1 MVDKEY
7 IKINLVTGKTFS
19 YLEYHTDSIVKVN
32 NPDVYYSSFS
42 FVRKIEVDNQTD
54 NEYKDLIIHLEFSN
68 DIFSS
73 EDFHIGF
80 TPKRSKYLIK
90 IDPKIK
96 VDEKR
101 LYRLNGVS
109 SCTIFVSLRDPND
122 DDKELCSNTKT
133 VKILPVNQATNDFYS
148 APLLFS
154 KYCITDFKEI
164 IEIQHAANIE
174 KAKLNGNETDCIIGY
189 QNTDANEVLK
199 ELTAIYR
206 AIHNSG
212 NITYSNP
219 PNSSELVQN
228 IRMPNVVLKTKLG
241 TCLDLAILFCSAL
254 LQVGYHPLLCLI
266 DGHAFAGCFLHEY
279 DCFNGYYEMNPNVVF
294 SDSVSEDKKIVL
306 FECTTA
312 TNSSTV
318 PFSEA
323 MKLATESLRSYR
335 GFFAAVD
342 VYRAQQSLFKPIPI
356 ENKDGVIDFTIPVA
370 TLRKEEMEEINEYQ
384 GTPISDIETQDR
396 FSTWEKKLLDLTSA
410 NKLVNFRFA
419 KNGSNHVMV
428 IPPNGKGKDVFEFLK
443 KKDGS
448 FTLTNFLAFLT
459 DGEGKLEKVEDGFIQ
474 KVATEQLRKGN
485 LVMASNVTAMR
496 NLIKKDSESREE
508 TGSPTLYFSIGLLTG
523 YDNNGKLT
531 KEIRA
536 PFLLLPIKATK
547 NRYGDDFT
555 VSYDIDEMMV
565 NKTFFEYYK
574 LKKGTD
580 YDSLYSISSHNRFE
594 DIVATLKENHSGDVQ
609 LDENVCF
616 IANFL
621 FTHMVMWQDIVDRQD
636 VLRENIIIKSLLDS
650 KSYIYEDKI
659 ETKNVDELDTMKD
672 FAAPLPYDSTQLRAI
687 RECAKGNSFILDG
700 PPGTGK
706 SQTIVNMIVNAF
718 YNGKSVLFVAEKQA
732 ALEVVRQ
739 RLSNLGLDSFALQL
753 YSSKTNKQAFFKQI
767 SKTMEYGKKSS
778 DEDFLS
784 VCDKIE
790 KEKTIIN
797 EELKRLHSHKKFFY
811 SLYEAI
817 TRELA
822 TDDIT
827 NNFDVSQEF
836 LNNYDAEKDDA
847 IRNIIHHIEKVE
859 SEFDGEACEA
869 FLPVICFTRYTY
881 QDQEDTVSSF
891 AKLNDMLSSLK
902 EKYDSLSQAAKMDSL
917 SLTVENIGF
926 VVTVIDSLLT
936 KKPNVASFSHP
947 DLDSYYSSLYQVL
960 DKVQRLADLEK
971 ELSSQY
977 QIEGISKVNGSEVR
991 VALSKGT
998 NFFNRSKARKEALRL
1013 LSPMLKSGL
1022 AEIEDIITASQVAD
1036 QYNQLTDEIRKEKD
1050 TMKSFFYRDILEN
1063 KEDYLN
1069 YRAILDD
1076 TVNLYHSILNGDH
1089 TLFDAIYSLVNG
1101 ISPFALTKVKDFFLS
1116 FKDDYDAFVSF
1127 LKEIETRYPLDL
1139 TQFEQNDFFLT
1150 YSKVSSLFTEE
1161 ENHYKIT
1168 QYTKLLSDYEKLN
1181 ELGLSDFVKLIRRN
1195 EIPLGE
1201 LERTYEHTL
1210 SHAFVVNGF
1219 VMDDA
1224 NNDFDAAL
1232 YEEEITKYQNLI
1244 RKYNS
1249 LCVGET
1255 IEKITEKFD
1264 DPDLKRS
1271 VTTPIGS
1278 LRKLCMNS
1286 GKGISIRNTL
1296 SRYEELLRMYFPCF
1310 LMSPLAAAQYLDVN
1324 SKKFDIVI
1332 FDEASQIPTSEAIGP
1347 IARGN
1352 SLIVAGDPQQMPPT
1366 EYFTVNMESDEES
1379 LDGEDVLLSDAESL
1393 LDDCIAIDMPRIRLA
1408 FHYRSKHESLI
1419 QFSNRNFYGGDLFT
1433 FPSTDSLTS
1442 HVSFLHVDSITKKK
1456 GSEISKEEIDAI
1468 LGVLRQ
1474 LLDNPK
1480 TKNKSLGIIVF
1491 NSAQQEKLEEE
1502 VDQFLSRSQE
1512 YLGLTHWTEEV
1523 SDKRL
1528 FVKNLENVQG
1538 DERDIIIMSIGFTKG
1553 KDGKALINGPLA
1565 LAKGERRLNVA
1576 TSRSVEQMIVVSTIY
1591 ASDIDETGKK
1601 NQGAKNLKDFLR
1613 FAENSEKFVLEENS
1627 DSSNKDLAY
1636 FIKREL
1642 NKKGYLADVSVGTSE
1657 FKVDLAVRKKD
1668 SKEYVLGILLDEKPL
1683 NVNISCRDRFFVEPL
1698 ILKNLK
1704 WKVLRV
1710 YTVLFLRYKSKTIR
1724 QIIEMIEKAENEI
1737 PEESSLYIPPQLNEH
1752 HVSQNDFGIVPYS
1765 YFVYD
1770 KKIPSDIILERGRYY
1785 KEMLDYLSGL
1795 LDKEYP
1801 LSKDQILDKTKTAFN
1816 ISRLTQKNAYVILSH
1831 IQMLSPTKTCDF
1843 EESVFYWPKGK
1854 EIKIDNFRNS
1864 DRDIKDISKEEILSL
1879 MNAIIRIYKDI
1890 DKEELI
1896 RVFAEQMNLSTITSK
1911 VRRKLEYVIHYAENN
1926 HLLEDGYHEDNYYP
1940 MK

>member
-32 NPDVYYSSFS
+32 NPNVYYSSFS
-42 FVRKIEVDNQTD
+42 FVKKIEVDNQTD
-54 NEYKDLIIHLEFSN
+54 NEYKDLIVHLEFSN

-80 TPKRSKYLIK
+80 TPRRSKYLLK

-96 VDEKR
+96 VDERR
-101 LYRLNGVS
+101 LYALNGVS
-109 SCTIFVSLRDPND
+109 SCTIFISLRDPND
-122 DDKELCSNTKT
+122 SDKELCSNNKT
-133 VKILPVNQATNDFYS
+133 VKILPLNQATNDFYS

-154 KYCITDFKEI
+154 KYCVTDFKEI

-189 QNTDANEVLK
+189 QNNDTNEVLK

-206 AIHNSG
+206 AIHNTG

-219 PNSSELVQN
+219 PNSNELVQN

-254 LQVGYHPLLCLI
+254 LQVGYHPLLLI
-266 DGHAFAGCFLHEY
+266 VNGHAFAGCFLHEY
-279 DCFNGYYEMNPNVVF
+279 DSFNGYYEKNPNVVF

-323 MKLATESLRSYR
+323 MKMATERLRSYR
-335 GFFAAVD
+335 GFFVAVD
-342 VYRAQQSLFKPIPI
+342 IYRAQQSLFKPIPI

-384 GTPISDIETQDR
+384 GTPISDTETQDR

-419 KNGSNHVMV
+419 KNGSNHAIV

-443 KKDGS
+443 KCDGT
-448 FTLTNFLAFLT
+448 FTLTNFASILS
-459 DGEGKLEKVEDGFIQ
+459 DEKGQLDTIEDAFIQ
-474 KVATEQLRKGN
+474 KIAIDQMKKGN
-485 LVMASNVTAMR
+485 LVMASSIPTMKS
-496 NLIKKDSESREE
+496 LIKKDSESREE
-508 TGSPTLYFSIGLLTG
+508 TGSPTLYLSIGLLSG
-523 YDNNGKLT
+523 YDSNGKSV

-536 PFLLLPIKATK
+536 PFLLVPIKVTK

-555 VSYDIDEMMV
+555 ASYDIEEMMV

-580 YDSLYSISSHNRFE
+580 YDSLYSITSHNRFE
-594 DIVATLKENHSGDVQ
+594 DIVATLKENHTGDVE
-609 LDENVCF
+609 LNENVCF

-650 KSYIYEDKI
+650 KSYLYEDKI

-718 YNGKSVLFVAEKQA
+718 YHGKTVLFVAEKQA

-739 RLSNLGLDSFALQL
+739 RLFNLGLDPFALQL

-767 SKTMEYGKKSS
+767 SKVMEYGRKSS

-790 KEKTIIN
+790 KEKKVIN
-797 EELKRLHSHKKFFY
+797 EELKRLHSHKKYFY

-822 TDDIT
+822 TDDIK
-827 NNFDVSQEF
+827 NNFDISQEF
-836 LNNYDAEKDDA
+836 LTRYDAEKDDA

-859 SEFDGEACEA
+859 GEFDGEENEA
-869 FLPVICFTRYTY
+869 YLPIISFTHYTY
-881 QDQEDTVSSF
+881 QDQIDLVSSF
-891 AKLNDMLSSLK
+891 TEEKKMLSSLK
-902 EKYDSLSQAAKMDSL
+902 EKYDSLNQEVKMDTL
-917 SLTVENIGF
+917 SLTVENIDF
-926 VVTVIDSLLT
+926 VVSVLDALLNR
-936 KKPNVASFSHP
+936 KPNVESFAST
-947 DLDSYYSSLYQVL
+947 DLDSYYSLLSQAL
-960 DKVQRLADLEK
+960 DKVQSLIELEK
-971 ELSSQY
+971 ELSGKY
-977 QIEGISKVNGSEVR
+977 KADGISQVDGEAVR
-991 VALSKGT
+991 AALSKGT
-998 NFFNRSKARKEALRL
+998 NFLNRSKARKEALRL
-1013 LSPMLKSGL
+1013 LSPMLKNELS
-1022 AEIEDIITASQVAD
+1022 EKEDIIQASEAAD
-1036 QYNQLTDEIRKEKD
+1036 KYNHLEREIRKEEDKL
-1050 TMKSFFYRDILEN
+1050 KSFFHTDILKDKEN
-1063 KEDYLN
+1063 YYH
-1069 YRAILDD
+1069 YRTILSD
-1076 TVNLYHSILNGDH
+1076 TIALYHSIMNGDH
-1089 TLFDAIYSLVNG
+1089 LLFDAIYSIVRG
-1101 ISPFALTKVKDFFLS
+1101 ISPFALIKAKDLFLL
-1116 FKDDYDAFVSF
+1116 FKEDYDAFASS
-1127 LKEIETRYPLDL
+1127 LKEIKTRYPLDL
-1139 TQFEQNDFFLT
+1139 TSFGKEDFFSF
-1150 YSKVSSLFTEE
+1150 YSKVFSLFTEE
-1161 ENHYKIT
+1161 EKHYKIS

-1181 ELGLSDFVKLIRRN
+1181 ELGLSDFVSLIRKN

-1224 NNDFDAAL
+1224 NNDFDASL
-1232 YEEEITKYQNLI
+1232 YEEEISEYQNLI

-1271 VTTPIGS
+1271 ATTPIGS

-1296 SRYEELLRMYFPCF
+1296 NRYEDLLRTYFPCF

-1324 SKKFDIVI
+1324 SRKFDIVI

-1352 SLIVAGDPQQMPPT
+1352 SLIVAGDPQQMPPS
-1366 EYFTVNMESDEES
+1366 EYFTVSTDLDEDS
-1379 LDGEDVLLSDAESL
+1379 LDGEAVLLSDAESL

-1456 GSEISKEEIDAI
+1456 GSDISKEEIDAI
-1468 LGVLRQ
+1468 LNILKQ

-1502 VDQFLSRSQE
+1502 VDQFLSHNQE
-1512 YLGLTHWTEEV
+1512 YLELTHWAEEV

-1576 TSRSVEQMIVVSTIY
+1576 ASRSVEQMIVVSTIY
-1591 ASDIDETGKK
+1591 SGDIDETGKK

-1613 FAENSEKFVLEENS
+1613 FAENSERFALDESN
-1627 DSSNKDLAY
+1627 DSTNKDLAY

-1642 NKKGYLADVSVGTSE
+1642 NKKGYLSDVSVGTSE

-1683 NVNISCRDRFFVEPL
+1683 NGNISCRDRFFVEPI

-1710 YTVLFLRYKSKTIR
+1710 YTVLFLRYKSKTIK
-1724 QIIEMIEKAENEI
+1724 QIIEMIETVEKEKT
-1737 PEESSLYIPPQLNEH
+1737 EESALYIPPQLNEH
-1752 HVSQNDFGIVPYS
+1752 HVSQKDFGIIPYLS
-1765 YFVYD
+1765 YKYE
-1770 KKIPSDIILERGRYY
+1770 KKISTDIALERGRYY

-1795 LDKEYP
+1795 LDTEYP

-1831 IQMLSPTKTCDF
+1831 VQMLSPTKTTDF
-1843 EESVFYWPKGK
+1843 EDAVFYWPKGK
-1854 EIKIDNFRNS
+1854 EVRMDHFRSS
-1864 DRDIKDISKEEILSL
+1864 DRDIKDICKEEILSL
-1879 MNAIIRIYKDI
+1879 MNAIITIYKEI
-1890 DKEELI
+1890 SKEELI
-1896 RVFAEQMNLSTITSK
+1896 RVMAEQMNLSAITSK
-1911 VRRKLEYVIHYAENN
+1911 VRRKLEYVIHYGEKN
-1926 HLLEDGYHEDNYYP
+1926 HLLKEGYHGDDYYP